1 MWAGKYFMCFS
12 WWTSLFSFKETLLA
26 GQTFGEY
33 IKLDLSALKESEPFI
48 VGAGR
53 CGDAQFHL
61 HCLLSLHLLGPADL
75 FLGSWK
81 EAWGLRKERD
91 KRQRW
96 SPEGFQWLLRLPQVY
111 YLRFLFY
118 SSQKRR
124 EKDFPW
130 YQEQTSVIP
139 SLSLRTPSNPKSNIL
154 LSGLWLVRHPVST
167 PLTRHPVICTPWP
180 LVKMEWIQ
188 NCGPPQ

>member
-111 YLRFLFY
+111 YLRFLFTPV
-118 SSQKRR
+118 KRGGR
-124 EKDFPW
+124 RTSRDTRNKRAWFPP
-130 YQEQTSVIP
+130 YLSEHLATLSQTSCC
-139 SLSLRTPSNPKSNIL
+139 
-154 LSGLWLVRHPVST
+154 LVFD
-167 PLTRHPVICTPWP
+167 
-180 LVKMEWIQ
+180 
-188 NCGPPQ
+188 